1 MSTGYKISI
10 AAGLLLIGAIIVYL
24 AFFRTGGTTD
34 RRDRVELDPDRSLAL
49 PDSPAGA
56 NTADPAL
63 TPRDTEPPG
72 DISDLLTRTEPA
84 QLIRLGDDQPSDDP
98 APVLEIRQS
107 LDGGDI
113 VEPDGPPDGL
123 ADEPTIDSTESAEP
137 ALADDDTPGPQ
148 SDTTSDEPGPLDVSP
163 AIDQTSEPGLVIG
176 RRQATEDSDQA
187 SRQSPRTI
195 TSYTVQENDSMWK
208 IAVKLYG
215 DGSKM
220 VDIAKAN
227 PLVDPQRIKPGDVLR
242 LPEPVRT
249 SEGPVRNSVSEP
261 TESDP
266 LGLGLNR
273 DVRTVEVLAND
284 SLWKIADREYGDGTK
299 WELIYNANRD
309 KLKSPDTVRE
319 GMELVVPPLGD

>member
-10 AAGLLLIGAIIVYL
+10 AAGLLLIGSIVVYL

-34 RRDRVELDPDRSLAL
+34 RRDRIELDSNRTVAL

-56 NTADPAL
+56 NVSDPAL
-63 TPRDTEPPG
+63 TPRETDPPA
-72 DISDLLTRTEPA
+72 DINDLLSRTEPA
-84 QLIRLGDDQPSDDP
+84 QLIRLGDDQPIDDP

-107 LDGGDI
+107 LDGGQI
-113 VEPDGPPDGL
+113 SEPDGPLEDEP
-123 ADEPTIDSTESAEP
+123 DEPTEPGDSPTADAPLDGQPQAADSSEP
-137 ALADDDTPGPQ
+137 AR
-148 SDTTSDEPGPLDVSP
+148 LDVLP
-163 AIDQTSEPGLVIG
+163 AIDRDTEPGLVIG
-176 RRQATEDSDQA
+176 RETADDSPQTAAQA
-187 SRQSPRTI
+187 PGTI
-195 TSYTVQENDSMWK
+195 TSYTVRENDSMWK

-227 PLVDPQRIKPGDVLR
+227 PMVDPQRIKPGDVLR
-242 LPEPVRT
+242 LPEPVKT
-249 SEGPVRNSVSEP
+249 SRGPVRNSVAEP

-273 DVRTVEVLAND
+273 DVRTVRVLAND

-319 GMELVVPPLGD
+319 GMELVLPPLNE